1 MGSAMRAH
9 KQASSPEEGG
19 MKRFSQILVES
30 SNGVKSIILNRPDKR
45 NALSPAL
52 IEELTVALH
61 EAEHCEC
68 GIVILTGEGSAFC
81 AGLDIE
87 HLESS
92 NTGSPEGNRRD
103 AENMA
108 HVLRTLYEFP
118 KPVIAAVNGPAIA
131 GGMSLATIPDF
142 TLATP
147 EAKFGFNEVRVGFVP
162 AIEASFLLRQVG
174 EKRTR
179 ELLLTGRLLKAQEAL
194 QLGLVTQI
202 VAADELMQSA
212 QALACGLL
220 QNSPQAMQSV
230 KRLLAHHASRR
241 LDEEI
246 EDAITANAQQASME
260 DFIEGVRA
268 FRQHR
273 KAEWPSRHVKA

>member
-1 MGSAMRAH
+1 MN
-9 KQASSPEEGG
+9 
-19 MKRFSQILVES
+19 RFENILVQS
-30 SNGVKSIILNRPDKR
+30 ANSVKTITLNRPDKR
-45 NALSPAL
+45 NALTPAL
-52 IEELTVALH
+52 IEELTTALS
-61 EAEHCEC
+61 EAESCEC
-68 GIVILTGEGSAFC
+68 GVVIVTGAGPAFC

-87 HLESS
+87 HLEMGAPDAIRS
-92 NTGSPEGNRRD
+92 D

-108 HVLRTLYEFP
+108 RVLRTLYEFP
-118 KPVIAAVNGPAIA
+118 KPVIAAVNGAAIA
-131 GGMSLATIPDF
+131 AGMSLATITDF

-147 EAKFGFNEVRVGFVP
+147 ESKFGYNEVRVGFVP

-179 ELLLTGRLLKAQEAL
+179 ELLLTGRLLKAQEA
-194 QLGLVTQI
+194 QHLGLVTHI
-202 VAADELMQSA
+202 VAASELMQSA

-220 QNSPQAMQSV
+220 QNSPQAMQAT
-230 KRLLAHHASRR
+230 KTLLAKHAQRR

-246 EDAITANAQQASME
+246 EDAIAANAEHLAKE

-273 KAEWPSRHVKA
+273 KADWPSRHVRVEAGCNES

>member
-1 MGSAMRAH
+1 MNRFNNIVVSSA
-9 KQASSPEEGG
+9 
-19 MKRFSQILVES
+19 
-30 SNGVKSIILNRPDKR
+30 NGVKTIMLNRPDKR
-45 NALSPAL
+45 NALTPAL
-52 IEELTVALH
+52 IDELTMALH
-61 EAEHCEC
+61 EAESCEC
-68 GIVILTGEGSAFC
+68 GVVILTGAGPAFC

-87 HLESS
+87 HLEILSA
-92 NTGSPEGNRRD
+92 TDAEAGRRD

-142 TLATP
+142 TLATA
-147 EAKFGFNEVRVGFVP
+147 EAKFGYNEVRVGFVP

-194 QLGLVTQI
+194 DLGLVTQI
-202 VAADELMQSA
+202 VPAHELMESA

-220 QNSPQAMQSV
+220 HNSPQAMRATKS
-230 KRLLAHHASRR
+230 LLAKHASRR

-246 EDAITANAQQASME
+246 EGAIAANAEQRSKE

-268 FRQHR
+268 FKQHR
-273 KAEWPSRHVKA
+273 KAEWPSRQVKV

>member
-1 MGSAMRAH
+1 MD
-9 KQASSPEEGG
+9 
-19 MKRFSQILVES
+19 RFNDILVQS
-30 SNGVKSIILNRPDKR
+30 ANGVKTITLNRPDKR
-45 NALSPAL
+45 NALTPAL
-52 IEELTVALH
+52 IEELTVALR
-61 EAEHCEC
+61 EAESCDC
-68 GIVILTGEGSAFC
+68 GVVILTGAGPAFC
-81 AGLDIE
+81 AGMDIE
-87 HLESS
+87 HLENGTPESS
-92 NTGSPEGNRRD
+92 RRD

-118 KPVIAAVNGPAIA
+118 KPVIAAVNGAAIA

-179 ELLLTGRLLKAQEAL
+179 ELLLTGRLMKAQEAL
-194 QLGLVTQI
+194 HLGLVTHI
-202 VAADELMQSA
+202 VAAPELMQSA

-220 QNSPQAMQSV
+220 QNSPQAMQAT
-230 KRLLAHHASRR
+230 KNLLAKHAQHRMN
-241 LDEEI
+241 EEV
-246 EDAITANAQQASME
+246 EDAIAANAEQHATE

-268 FRQHR
+268 FKQHR
-273 KAEWPSRHVKA
+273 KAEWPSRQVKV

>member
-1 MGSAMRAH
+1 MS
-9 KQASSPEEGG
+9 
-19 MKRFSQILVES
+19 RFTQILVDS
-30 SNGVKSIILNRPDKR
+30 ANGVKTIVLNRPDKR
-45 NALSPAL
+45 NALTPAL

-61 EAEHCEC
+61 EAESCDC
-68 GIVILTGEGSAFC
+68 GVVILTGAGPAFC

-87 HLESS
+87 HLDSTNSGTAEVSRQRS
-92 NTGSPEGNRRD
+92 
-103 AENMA
+103 ENMA
-108 HVLRTLYEFP
+108 HFLRTLYEFP

-142 TLATP
+142 TLAAP

-202 VAADELMQSA
+202 VAGEDLMQSA

-220 QNSPQAMQSV
+220 QNSPQAMRSV
-230 KRLLAHHASRR
+230 KRLLARHASRR

-246 EDAITANAQQASME
+246 EDAVTVNAQQISME

-273 KAEWPSRHVKA
+273 KAEWPSRQVKV